1 MQENTC
7 CFFGHRTINETEEL
21 KTKLYEVVE
30 KLIIENKVDTFL
42 FGSKS
47 RFNDLCL
54 DIVTKIKEE
63 YPDIKR
69 VYIRAEYKDIDDEYK
84 NYLLRFYDDTYFPE
98 KIAEAGKAVYIE
110 RNFEMIDK
118 SSFCVIYY
126 EIQNVPSDRKSG
138 TRIALDYAV
147 KKQKDIIVLPKEITN
162 V

>member
-54 DIVTKIKEE
+54 DIVTKICDGIIILEHVIE
-63 YPDIKR
+63 LDL
-69 VYIRAEYKDIDDEYK
+69 AEYNI
-84 NYLLRFYDDTYFPE
+84 L
-98 KIAEAGKAVYIE
+98 
-110 RNFEMIDK
+110 
-118 SSFCVIYY
+118 
-126 EIQNVPSDRKSG
+126 
-138 TRIALDYAV
+138 
-147 KKQKDIIVLPKEITN
+147 KQKKYGDKYITFLS
-162 V
+162 VK